1 MKKSVDASAER
12 PAKAFPGEA
21 AAGSRRE
28 NASKQESGAPLRS
41 HRDGKG
47 VRAADRIRA
56 SASELFYR
64 EGIRAVGV
72 DEVVERAGVTK
83 PSLYRSF
90 ASKDDLAAAYM
101 RDYDLDFWEKFEN
114 PGGKSYSDPREHVL
128 AYIRVLSTRAV
139 REGYRGCGL
148 SNATVEYPS
157 RDNPARQV
165 AEAHKKVFRKRLRE
179 LAAGMGARQPAVLG
193 DALLLLI
200 EGIYSTGQQS
210 EEGPAQSALAVA
222 KLLIDASVTKG

>member
-1 MKKSVDASAER
+1 MKKKVEM
-12 PAKAFPGEA
+12 PA
-21 AAGSRRE
+21 AA
-28 NASKQESGAPLRS
+28 PI
-41 HRDGKG
+41 
-47 VRAADRIRA
+47 RAADRIRA

-72 DEVVERAGVTK
+72 DEVVDRAGVTK

-90 ASKDDLAAAYM
+90 ASKDDLAAAYL
-101 RDYDLDFWEKFEN
+101 RDYDQHFWENFER
-114 PGGKSYSDPREHVL
+114 PGGKSYADARDHVL
-128 AYIRVLSTRAV
+128 AYISQLSARAV
-139 REGYRGCGL
+139 RKGYRGCGL

-179 LAAGMGARQPAVLG
+179 LAAHMGARHPAVLG

-200 EGIYSTGQQS
+200 EGIYVTGQQS
-210 EEGPAQSALAVA
+210 EGGPAQSALTVA
-222 KLLIDASVTKG
+222 KLLIDASVKTG